1 MFMPCLWKYS
11 IIVTLFWLLGAAPGA
26 VAQTLAPGTEV
37 FAVDPGK
44 VIEVTYRS
52 SGLMLLAHRWQ
63 TRDRFT
69 LIFLDQQHRKPATCL
84 AGQGFDVVL
93 KQLTSL
99 KLRRTLNAKEAKE
112 FLQKHPL
119 RSWAEVVVRDNT
131 ALEPFQA
138 FITPDQGSPG
148 AAFVHFNGVT
158 YVVDF
163 SDHVFHLIA
172 GGCNLLA
179 APSPHPE

>member
-1 MFMPCLWKYS
+1 MPWLGKYA
-11 IIVTLFWLLGAAPGA
+11 IVAVLLGLLGATH
-26 VAQTLAPGTEV
+26 VAGDQNLKPGTEV
-37 FAVDPGK
+37 FAVDPGR

-52 SGLMLLAHRWQ
+52 PGIMLIAHRWN

-69 LIFLDQQHRKPATCL
+69 LIYLDQQHGKPAVCP

-99 KLRRTLNAKEAKE
+99 KLRRALNAKEAKE

-119 RSWAEVVVRDNT
+119 RSWAEVVVRDQT

-138 FITPDQGSPG
+138 FIIPAAGFPNE
-148 AAFVHFNGVT
+148 AFVHFNGVT

-163 SDHVFHLIA
+163 ADHVFRIIS
-172 GGCNLLA
+172 GGCKLLSA
-179 APSPHPE
+179 TAPHQ